1 MLKVRKCR
9 GNMRIT
15 KVKLRSILQ
24 RKLKQLVKCSWVTNE
39 KRTKKCGFC
48 VPRMWCSLKIL
59 NSIPQ
64 MRWLF
69 CVSLWEEKGSWI
81 PAQSEDEWGTS
92 GYGNDHIWR
101 EWKSERAKC
110 LQTAR
115 TGPAPPQRQG
125 RVRSSS
131 FESNSKYLKLIY
143 DVSEAVLE
151 NSNLRKQG
159 RCLGQ
164 LLLRL
169 SMVSAKWNSCPRTLG
184 AFLNNWF
191 SRQRRGSQSTLSGL
205 GQFLLRCPMRNCQ
218 LKWRRPSPV
227 GGNWD
232 GKHRD

>member
-143 DVSEAVLE
+143 DDSEAVLE

-169 SMVSAKWNSCPRTLG
+169 SMVSANEILAQELWELSWITDFLDKGEAVSQLYLG
-184 AFLNNWF
+184 LAKFCYAVPWEIV
-191 SRQRRGSQSTLSGL
+191 S
-205 GQFLLRCPMRNCQ
+205 
-218 LKWRRPSPV
+218 
-227 GGNWD
+227 
-232 GKHRD
+232 